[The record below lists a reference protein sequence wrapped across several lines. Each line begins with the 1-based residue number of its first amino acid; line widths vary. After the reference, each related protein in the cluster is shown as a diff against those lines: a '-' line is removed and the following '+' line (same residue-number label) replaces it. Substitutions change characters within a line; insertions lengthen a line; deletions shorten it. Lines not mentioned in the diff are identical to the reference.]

1 MVPNPAHSGCE
12 SWLQSVWAVGRHLS
26 QFSSAVDAFAAPGTC
41 KQLAPQITVICDG
54 ARYQPVPQPQADLA
68 PANSTVDISQSDA
81 DMQQVSKHIHWVMP
95 TFSCA
100 AVWPCNTAEL
110 KYLPWGCHV
119 APMWRIRPRNV
130 QSYLYTAVSAV
141 RHRLVGMYLTQGS
154 LSSNPRNRCI
164 CRAWHNCGGNLQTK
178 LSRGGAVAEHLWLEY
193 PGRNS
198 GQTQP
203 GSPLQPPEV
212 PCVRWAR
219 GAEK

>member
-1 MVPNPAHSGCE
+1 MVPKPAHSGCE
-12 SWLQSVWAVGRHLS
+12 SWLQSVWDVGRYLS
-26 QFSSAVDAFAAPGTC
+26 RYPVAGVAFEAPGTC
-41 KQLAPQITVICDG
+41 KQCTPQITAICGG
-54 ARYQPVPQPQADLA
+54 AQEQPVTKLQASLA
-68 PANSTVDISQSDA
+68 PANDTGSQPHSYVPTCRDA
-81 DMQQVSKHIHWVMP
+81 NYMHWVMP

-178 LSRGGAVAEHLWLEY
+178 LARRRAGAQYLWLRC
-193 PGRNS
+193 PGRGS
-198 GQTQP
+198 GAP
-203 GSPLQPPEV
+203 APRSPL
-212 PCVRWAR
+212 
-219 GAEK
+219 